1 MSIQRLQQKIR
12 EKKTPLALGLA
23 AEECR
28 CGPENLSRTLYEA
41 GLRVLEAAGDL
52 LPAVYLHAESYLRCG
67 AAGFSALVQLAEAG
81 QARGLYVI
89 ADCRAADSSA
99 WLQGIPAAD
108 AVTVTP
114 YLGTFEVPE
123 DKAVF
128 AVVRSAGAHCGE
140 VQHLMA
146 GDRRLYQAVGE
157 QLVRRGAGLVVE
169 TGYSLDIREMR
180 RRAEKAFL
188 IVTGAD
194 GEAAGYAFDDYGR
207 GALAVDDNIQ
217 KADDPGEAARQAV
230 KAMKQWVTVL

>member
-12 EKKTPLALGLA
+12 EKKTPLALGLT
-23 AEECR
+23 AEGDR
-28 CGPENLSRTLYEA
+28 CGSEDLSRTLYEA
-41 GLRVLEAAGDL
+41 GLRVMEAAGDI
-52 LPAVYLHAESYLRCG
+52 LPAVYLRAESYLRFG
-67 AAGFSALVQLAEAG
+67 PAGLSALTQLAEAG

-89 ADCRAADSSA
+89 VDCRAADSGV

-114 YLGTFEVPE
+114 YLGKFEVPE

-128 AVVRSAGAHCGE
+128 AVVRTAGVYGAE
-140 VQHLMA
+140 VQNLMA

-157 QLVRRGAGLVVE
+157 QLARRGAGLVIE
-169 TGYSLDIREMR
+169 TGYSLDIREIR

-194 GEAAGYAFDDYGR
+194 CESAAYAFDDYGR
-207 GALAVDDNIQ
+207 GALAVDDAIQ
-217 KADDPGEAARQAV
+217 KASDPGEAARQSV
-230 KAMKQWVTVL
+230 KSMKQWITVL